1 MPKSRSMSRQHSK
14 SRKLAFSLA
23 GGKKRRFSLA
33 GGSGAAD
40 YVTKIAGDSSAQYQN
55 VYMDAAHMNSPTGG
69 GMWLPGAGA
78 NQNVAFQATGPIP
91 LMSGGTVPPPPSSLQ
106 AGGRRH
112 RRTSKRSRRHR
123 RHHKKTEKSW
133 FSKLF

>member
-1 MPKSRSMSRQHSK
+1 MPKSRSRRSHSR
-14 SRKLAFSLA
+14 RRLAY
-23 GGKKRRFSLA
+23 SLA

-40 YVTKIAGDSSAQYQN
+40 YVTKIAGDSSAQYGN
-55 VYMDAAHMNSPTGG
+55 VYSNAGHMNSPTGG

-91 LMSGGTVPPPPSSLQ
+91 FMS
-106 AGGRRH
+106 GGRRH
-112 RRTSKRSRRHR
+112 RRTSKRSRRNR
-123 RHHKKTEKSW
+123 RHHKKTAKSW

>member
-1 MPKSRSMSRQHSK
+1 MPKSHSRSRRHAM

-23 GGKKRRFSLA
+23 GGRRRRNFSLA

-40 YVTKIAGDSSAQYQN
+40 YVTRIAGDSSAQYGN

-78 NQNVAFQATGPIP
+78 NQNVAFQATGPTP
-91 LMSGGTVPPPPSSLQ
+91 LMSGG
-106 AGGRRH
+106 RRH
-112 RRTSKRSRRHR
+112 SRGSRRTRRHHR
-123 RHHKKTEKSW
+123 RHHKKTAKSW
-133 FSKLF
+133 FPKLF

>member
-91 LMSGGTVPPPPSSLQ
+91 LMSGG
-106 AGGRRH
+106 RRH